1 MDLALRYTVCTIG
14 ILFHYDLF
22 FTAIAEKL
30 DGSKRDQSIHTQH
43 DTNQLSHKAQSNATS
58 PIVTERTITT
68 VYQSE
73 TTGANQFTKQN
84 YSTHHQEGL
93 LSLPTLPDPPS
104 ISYEGTSESRYPSM
118 LPDYSNLAPSHLGS
132 NNDSRNNSR
141 HLGTRKE
148 DEVRDNKGNACK
160 PSSLTKNDRVTLYL
174 STKEYS
180 ITSQPV
186 SRSKEDS
193 SMSRFRLTEE
203 QYSQS
208 TSNSRKINRS
218 AAATTS
224 LERNILTKNSDNH
237 PAYTAT
243 LRSCDPSTATPR
255 SCDPSPATPRS
266 CDPSTATPRS
276 CDPSPLESEVMIA
289 SSSPFLLVRR

>member
-1 MDLALRYTVCTIG
+1 MVFC
-14 ILFHYDLF
+14 FN

-58 PIVTERTITT
+58 PIVIERTLTT
-68 VYQSE
+68 VYQSD
-73 TTGANQFTKQN
+73 TTGANQFTKQDFR
-84 YSTHHQEGL
+84 THHQGGL
-93 LSLPTLPDPPS
+93 LSLPTLPDPPL

-118 LPDYSNLAPSHLGS
+118 LPDYSNLAPSHPGS

-141 HLGTRKE
+141 HLETRKE

-160 PSSLTKNDRVTLYL
+160 PSSLTKNDRVSLYL

-180 ITSQPV
+180 IMSQPV

-218 AAATTS
+218 AAGTTS
-224 LERNILTKNSDNH
+224 LGQNIKNSDNH
-237 PAYTAT
+237 PARA
-243 LRSCDPSTATPR
+243 
-255 SCDPSPATPRS
+255 ATPRS
-266 CDPSTATPRS
+266 CDPSTATSRS
-276 CDPSPLESEVMIA
+276 CDPSPLESEVMTGST
-289 SSSPFLLVRR
+289 SSSLLVRR